1 MDLREILIFLPCLV
15 AAVILHEVSHGVVA
29 LWLGDDTAKRAQRLT
44 LNPIRHAD
52 PFGSVILPAMAVLAQ
67 LPAFG
72 YAKPVPVNG
81 ARLRHPRRDIVFVS
95 LAGPTT
101 NYLLAFISA
110 SIAKWRFDSG
120 HRIHGVL
127 FDNVQGDLLLQIF
140 FYFALVNLLL
150 GTFNLLP
157 IPPLDGSALVERLL
171 PRQWLPAWYRYRPYG
186 LIVLFM
192 LILMT
197 NVMSKIISPFYDVLR
212 DYVGFG

>member
-1 MDLREILIFLPCLV
+1 VDLREILIFFGSLV
-15 AAVILHEVSHGVVA
+15 AAVIFHEVSHGVVA
-29 LWLGDDTAKRAQRLT
+29 LWFGDDTAKRAGRLT
-44 LNPIRHAD
+44 LNPVRHAD
-52 PFGSVILPAMAVLAQ
+52 PFGSLILPAMAVLAQ

-81 ARLRHPRRDIVFVS
+81 ARLRHPRRDLVFVS

-101 NYLLAFISA
+101 NFILAAIAA
-110 SIAKWRFDSG
+110 SIARWRYTSG

-127 FDNVQGDLLLQIF
+127 FESVSGDLVLQVF
-140 FYFALVNLLL
+140 FYFALVNVLL

-171 PRQWLPAWYRYRPYG
+171 PRTWLPAWYRFRPYG
-186 LIVLFM
+186 LIVVFM

-197 NVMSKIISPFYDVLR
+197 NVMSKIVSPFVDALGDFIFR
-212 DYVGFG
+212 